1 MNTRRIGILGY
12 DGVTAL
18 DIVGPA
24 DVFASANG
32 MCPATPD
39 GPAYE
44 IVLIGLNGK
53 AFTSDS
59 NLILRPART
68 FQNAPSLDTLIIPG
82 GHGLRDASVNAR
94 VARWIRV
101 RAGRI
106 RRIASVCTGIYGL
119 APTGLLDGR
128 RVATHWKFVAD
139 VTRRFPR
146 LKVDPD
152 SIFVKDG
159 PFYTAAGVT
168 SGIDLSLALVQED
181 LGPRVALAVARLL
194 VVYMKRSGGQEQYSE
209 PLRFQT
215 QSSDNFS
222 NLAAWISGH
231 LNADLSVEALAARAG
246 FGARHFSR
254 RFKRAFAGTPA
265 AFVEGLRLDEAR
277 RLLSSG
283 NASVENIAVSTGFAG
298 ADSFR
303 RAFERR
309 FRITPTGYRGR
320 FGLHAAAS

>member
-1 MNTRRIGILGY
+1 MSTRRIGIIGY
-12 DGVTAL
+12 EGVTAL

-24 DVFASANG
+24 DVFATANG
-32 MCPATPD
+32 LSPATPD

-53 AFTSDS
+53 AFKSDS
-59 NLILRPART
+59 DLVFKPART
-68 FQNAPSLDTLIIPG
+68 LGNAPSLDTLIVPG
-82 GHGLRDASVNAR
+82 GHGLRVPAASAK
-94 VARWIRV
+94 VAAWITA

-128 RVATHWKFVAD
+128 RVATHWNFVAD
-139 VTRRFPR
+139 VTRRFPKLR
-146 LKVDPD
+146 VEPD

-159 PFYTAAGVT
+159 SFYTAAGVT

-194 VVYMKRSGGQEQYSE
+194 VVYMKRPGGQEQFSE

-222 NLAAWISGH
+222 NIAAWMAGH
-231 LNADLSVEALAARAG
+231 LNADLSVEALAGRAG
-246 FGARHFSR
+246 VSARHFSR
-254 RFKRAFAGTPA
+254 RFRRAFASTPA

-283 NASVENIAVSTGFAG
+283 SAPVEGIAESVGFASG
-298 ADSFR
+298 DSFR

-320 FGLHAAAS
+320 FSLQAAAS

>member
-1 MNTRRIGILGY
+1 MSTRSIGILGY
-12 DGVTAL
+12 EGVTAL

-24 DVFASANG
+24 DVFATANG
-32 MCPATPD
+32 FIPATTG

-44 IVLIGLNGK
+44 VILIGLNGK
-53 AFTSDS
+53 PFKSDS
-59 NLILRPART
+59 DLVFKPART
-68 FQNAPSLDTLIIPG
+68 LGNAPALDTLIVPG
-82 GHGLRDASVNAR
+82 GHGLRVPAASAR
-94 VARWIRV
+94 VAAWIKA
-101 RAGRI
+101 RASRM

-128 RVATHWKFVAD
+128 RVATHWKFAAD
-139 VTRRFPR
+139 VARRFPK
-146 LKVDPD
+146 LKVEPD
-152 SIFVKDG
+152 SIYVKDG

-194 VVYMKRSGGQEQYSE
+194 VVYMKRPGGQEQFSE

-215 QSSDNFS
+215 QSSDTFS
-222 NLAAWISGH
+222 DTAAWMAGH
-231 LNADLSVEALAARAG
+231 LGADLSVEALACRAG
-246 FGARHFSR
+246 VSARHFSR
-254 RFKRAFAGTPA
+254 RFKRMFACTPA
-265 AFVEGLRLDEAR
+265 SFVEGLRLDEAR

-283 NASVENIAVSTGFAG
+283 DSPVEGIAETVGFG
-298 ADSFR
+298 SADSFR

-320 FGLHAAAS
+320 FNLQAAAS